1 METITRRIFC
11 ILRKLEYGSF
21 LSASVGAMSIVV
33 SPLGTNMDSGIQSS
47 CWAPQQACSSCI
59 FVNQKTDTRKG
70 SKDKYS
76 RDCGRDNS
84 GLSCLLVMRLP
95 TSTGNK
101 SYNNTVIITIIKT
114 YRTFRLF
121 KFCVPTVQGE
131 AGNTSKLLPL
141 LTSR

>member
-33 SPLGTNMDSGIQSS
+33 SPLGTKMDSGIQSS

-76 RDCGRDNS
+76 RDYGRDNS
-84 GLSCLLVMRLP
+84 GLSCPLMRLP
-95 TSTGNK
+95 TPTATK
-101 SYNNTVIITIIKT
+101 ATRIIIIIKKRSERSD
-114 YRTFRLF
+114 YLNFACQPF
-121 KFCVPTVQGE
+121 KERPATHPMS
-131 AGNTSKLLPL
+131 NIKSL
-141 LTSR
+141 